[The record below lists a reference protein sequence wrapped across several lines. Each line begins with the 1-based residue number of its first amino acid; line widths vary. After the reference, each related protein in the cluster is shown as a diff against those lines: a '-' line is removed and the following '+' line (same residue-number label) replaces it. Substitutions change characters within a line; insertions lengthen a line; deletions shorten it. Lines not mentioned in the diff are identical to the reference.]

1 MIIRFLITRESFLNG
16 EKRKGHGKEGDIY
29 REGGEGLTGETPDA
43 VGEDSWG
50 QVNRYIVAV
59 VQVAPDDGLNESNEN
74 EEGNPLWDKEA
85 VTRKSNPHRDQE
97 VAMYIVVEHVISDP
111 DAFFGVAEK
120 VAAAP
125 PGYTALQ
132 FCPSTSKDR
141 AVCLW
146 EAKSVDALKGFL
158 DPVIGKS
165 SRNTY
170 YAVDST
176 KAMGLPIKKA
186 AA

>member
-1 MIIRFLITRESFLNG
+1 
-16 EKRKGHGKEGDIY
+16 
-29 REGGEGLTGETPDA
+29 
-43 VGEDSWG
+43 
-50 QVNRYIVAV
+50 
-59 VQVAPDDGLNESNEN
+59 
-74 EEGNPLWDKEA
+74 
-85 VTRKSNPHRDQE
+85 
-97 VAMYIVVEHVISDP
+97 MYIVVEHTITNP
-111 DAFFGVAEK
+111 DVFFALAGKVAE
-120 VAAAP
+120 AP
-125 PGYTALQ
+125 SGITAHQ
-132 FCPSTSKDR
+132 FLPSINKDR

-158 DPVIGKS
+158 ESLSAES

>member
-1 MIIRFLITRESFLNG
+1 MF
-16 EKRKGHGKEGDIY
+16 
-29 REGGEGLTGETPDA
+29 
-43 VGEDSWG
+43 
-50 QVNRYIVAV
+50 
-59 VQVAPDDGLNESNEN
+59 
-74 EEGNPLWDKEA
+74 
-85 VTRKSNPHRDQE
+85 
-97 VAMYIVVEHVISDP
+97 IVVEHMITNP
-111 DAFFGVAEK
+111 DVFYGVAAK

-125 PGYTALQ
+125 PGLTALH
-132 FCPSTSKDR
+132 FFPSISKDR

-146 EAKSVDALKGFL
+146 EAKSVDDLKSFL
-158 DPVIGKS
+158 NPLIGQS

>member
-1 MIIRFLITRESFLNG
+1 MF
-16 EKRKGHGKEGDIY
+16 
-29 REGGEGLTGETPDA
+29 
-43 VGEDSWG
+43 
-50 QVNRYIVAV
+50 
-59 VQVAPDDGLNESNEN
+59 
-74 EEGNPLWDKEA
+74 
-85 VTRKSNPHRDQE
+85 
-97 VAMYIVVEHVISDP
+97 IVVEHTITNP
-111 DAFFGVAEK
+111 DVFFGVAAK

-125 PGYTALQ
+125 PGFTALH
-132 FCPSTSKDR
+132 FFPSISKDR

-158 DPVIGKS
+158 DPLIAQC